1 MYTHAK
7 RVPAGPWNAPIQLR
21 KKTSV
26 EWRSTG
32 LPGVFGVTGTRTTPD
47 SGPLAGLRTRS
58 RAGGKNLRENR
69 LGKPE
74 LGLRPILPRRYF
86 KCDRTRDHETLYPL
100 AILSRRRRSKVHEA
114 GLEISSGTF
123 NMHTL
128 RFGKLALE
136 GAIPIPTFAW
146 GRLGLGSIDPMRP
159 FVRGGA
165 VATHMAR
172 IRHHTSYII
181 PRYPV
186 SRAQDGRKA

>member
-1 MYTHAK
+1 MTGHETTRPYI
-7 RVPAGPWNAPIQLR
+7 PWR
-21 KKTSV
+21 
-26 EWRSTG
+26 
-32 LPGVFGVTGTRTTPD
+32 F
-47 SGPLAGLRTRS
+47 S
-58 RAGGKNLRENR
+58 RAAGVQKCM
-69 LGKPE
+69 
-74 LGLRPILPRRYF
+74 RR
-86 KCDRTRDHETLYPL
+86 
-100 AILSRRRRSKVHEA
+100 